1 MIALSSGGVYLVD
14 GMPVSRQDGFPSPS
28 EGRSRTMAYSI
39 LHAHNSSE
47 NPNQFRITFDALAS
61 HDITYVGIIQTAR
74 ASGLQEFPRALC
86 DDKLPQQSVCGGRD
100 HQ

>member
-1 MIALSSGGVYLVD
+1 MIELSSGGVYLVD

-47 NPNQFRITFDALAS
+47 NPEPVSDHFRRI
-61 HDITYVGIIQTAR
+61 GI
-74 ASGLQEFPRALC
+74 S
-86 DDKLPQQSVCGGRD
+86 
-100 HQ
+100 